1 MTHQDHPTALLDAL
15 WQHDTAF
22 RSGLFA
28 GKIVLVCGG
37 GSGIGRATALL
48 FARLGATV
56 VITGRTQ
63 EKLDVV
69 TAYARGHGA
78 AMHGFAAQ
86 LREHEQVLALFERI
100 EREVG
105 VIDLLVNSAGGQFPQ
120 NAIDYSPKGWNA
132 VISNNLNSTWFVMQR
147 AAQRWRDLGRQGGSI
162 VNVIVVL
169 DRGMPGVAHTQAAR
183 AGIVGATRT
192 VAVEWAPLGIRVNCI
207 APGLTASEGLDVYPP
222 EAVAEFP
229 LANPMKRPGTTMEI
243 AESCVFLSSPSA
255 SFITGEVMTVDGG
268 GKLWGELWLAGR
280 PQWYRGRGEG

>member
-1 MTHQDHPTALLDAL
+1 MTPSLLDSL
-15 WQHDTAF
+15 WTAQTAF
-22 RSGLFA
+22 RSDLFA
-28 GKIVLVCGG
+28 GKIALVCGG
-37 GSGIGRATALL
+37 GSGIGRASALL

-63 EKLDVV
+63 EKLDAVV
-69 TAYARGHGA
+69 DYARTKGVT
-78 AMHGFAAQ
+78 MHGFAAQ
-86 LREHEQVLALFERI
+86 LREHENVVALFERI
-100 EREVG
+100 ESEVG

-120 NAIDYSPKGWNA
+120 EAIDYSPKGWNA

-169 DRGMPGVAHTQAAR
+169 ERGMPGVAHTQAAR
-183 AGIVGATRT
+183 AGIVGAMRT
-192 VAVEWAPLGIRVNCI
+192 VAVEWAPLGIRVNCV

-229 LANPMKRPGTTMEI
+229 RANPFKRPGSTMEI
-243 AESCVFLSSPSA
+243 AETCVFLSSPTA
-255 SFITGEVMTVDGG
+255 SFVTGEVLTVDGG

-280 PQWYRGRGEG
+280 PEWYRVPGNG